1 MSCCG
6 QNRQRAS
13 ASATTVATATAT
25 VGAGR
30 AGAFVSRHR
39 PTLRPLEYIGTTGLT
54 VLGPAT
60 GRRYRFAAPGVR
72 LAVDPRDWAGL
83 ARLAVLRPA

>member
-6 QNRQRAS
+6 QSRQRAATIAT
-13 ASATTVATATAT
+13 ASA
-25 VGAGR
+25 GAAR
-30 AGAFVSRHR
+30 AGSLDSRQR
-39 PTLRPLEYIGTTGLT
+39 PTVRPLEYIGSTGLT

-60 GRRYRFAAPGVR
+60 GRRYRFDAPGVR

-83 ARLAVLRPA
+83 ARLAVLRPG